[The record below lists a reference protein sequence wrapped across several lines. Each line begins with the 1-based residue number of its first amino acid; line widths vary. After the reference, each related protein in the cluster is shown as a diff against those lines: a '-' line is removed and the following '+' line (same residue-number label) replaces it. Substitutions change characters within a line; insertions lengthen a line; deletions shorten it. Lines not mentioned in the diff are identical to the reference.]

1 MIKNTHKKANRKITD
16 YSDGFVKTRPAEET
30 KADWEY
36 SVWSGAGAQ
45 PAPSAKRKRGAP
57 KKERSDVKQSKLE
70 QMTLVCDLFF
80 KPDELP
86 KFTAL
91 ITALGQSLMGVSDF
105 ILTNL

>member
-70 QMTLVCDLFF
+70 QMTLVCYLFLMRTLNFIKMLMSF
-80 KPDELP
+80 KNFRIAE
-86 KFTAL
+86 KT
-91 ITALGQSLMGVSDF
+91 SLRV
-105 ILTNL
+105 

>member
-70 QMTLVCDLFF
+70 QMTLVCYLF
-80 KPDELP
+80 
-86 KFTAL
+86 
-91 ITALGQSLMGVSDF
+91 LMRTLNF
-105 ILTNL
+105 I